1 MRNRFHPGAGSG
13 GVVKAIV
20 VVAGLVVAALLVT
33 ALGVA
38 KSDDWTGERT
48 YRFDTTLQELQSQG
62 PLAAGAAPAKFTWEA
77 PSNATAV
84 NYTIVVAF
92 SGQAVQGGS
101 AVVRAKA
108 TAPDGQTTSSTGT
121 LAIPQGATSSD
132 LTMQLALI
140 WHEVPGLV
148 RDTRQPDGLD
158 WGAPLALEVTVER
171 PADLPVATYVFTATA
186 SGVAAVFAGAPT

>member
-20 VVAGLVVAALLVT
+20 VVAGLAVAALLVT

-38 KSDDWTGERT
+38 KSDDWSGERT
-48 YRFDTTLQELQSQG
+48 YRFDATMQDLASQG

-77 PSNATAV
+77 PSNATAA

-108 TAPDGQTTSSTGT
+108 TAPDGQTTSTTGT
-121 LAIPQGATSSD
+121 LAIPQGATSGELTLQLTFVWHD
-132 LTMQLALI
+132 L
-140 WHEVPGLV
+140 PGKV

-158 WGAPLALEVTVER
+158 WEAPLALEVTVER
-171 PADLPVATYVFTATA
+171 PSDLPVANYAFTATA
-186 SGVAAVFAGAPT
+186 SGVASSFVGAPA